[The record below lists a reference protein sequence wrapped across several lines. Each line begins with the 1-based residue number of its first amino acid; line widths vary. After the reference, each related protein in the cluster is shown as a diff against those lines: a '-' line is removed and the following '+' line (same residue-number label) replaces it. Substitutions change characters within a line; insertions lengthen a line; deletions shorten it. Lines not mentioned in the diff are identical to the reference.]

1 MYDIVGKRNLWFAI
15 SALLTIPGLFFIVL
29 GGLKPSIDFTGGTE
43 WEVRYAD
50 EPTAAEMSAALA
62 ELGYDEAIVT
72 QLGDGFLRIRTEP
85 IDLIPPRTPAPVA
98 TASVSASPSGS
109 IEPSASASA
118 SASAEPSGSASA
130 EPSASAPA
138 TASSEPSASASASAS
153 AEPSASAAA
162 TASAQASPSAEPTPA
177 PIADNTPFADLERQ
191 LEDRFGAGEPRSLRT
206 VGPIIGADLIRSS
219 AILIIIGELFIL
231 AYLWLRF
238 GFRFG
243 TAAIVALLHDVIL
256 VVGTF
261 AILGFF
267 LNVEFDALF
276 VTALLTIIGFSV
288 HDTIVVFDRI
298 RENRIRHAGESF
310 GAVVNHSILQT
321 IGRSIITSLTVVV
334 TLGALLLLGPPTIRT
349 FTLALL
355 LGVVSGTYSSIFN
368 ASQILVAWND
378 WSARRKARAGIPR
391 PARGGSR

>member
-15 SALLTIPGLFFIVL
+15 SALLTIPGLIFIFL

-50 EPTAAEMSAALA
+50 VPTTGEMISTLA
-62 ELGYDEAIVT
+62 ELGYPDALVT
-72 QLGDGFLRIRTEP
+72 ELPDGFLRIRTEP
-85 IDLIPPRTPAPVA
+85 IDLIPAETPG
-98 TASVSASPSGS
+98 ASPSASGSASASPSAS
-109 IEPSASASA
+109 ASTSVEPSASAATSPSASA
-118 SASAEPSGSASA
+118 SASAEPS
-130 EPSASAPA
+130 PSATESAA
-138 TASSEPSASASASAS
+138 ASASASASAS
-153 AEPSASAAA
+153 
-162 TASAQASPSAEPTPA
+162 PSAEPSPA
-177 PIADNTPFADLERQ
+177 PIAEGTEFAALEAE
-191 LEDRFGAGEPRSLRT
+191 LEDRFGPGDPRLLRT

-219 AILIIIGELFIL
+219 AILIVIGELFIL
-231 AYLWLRF
+231 AYLWMRF

-261 AILGFF
+261 AILGYFF
-267 LNVEFDALF
+267 NLEFDALF

-298 RENRIRHAGESF
+298 RENRIRHSGESF
-310 GAVVNHSILQT
+310 GHIVNHSLLQT
-321 IGRSIITSLTVVV
+321 VARSIITSLTVVV

-368 ASQILVAWND
+368 ASQILVAWHEWD
-378 WSARRKARAGIPR
+378 ARRKSREGTAR
-391 PARGGSR
+391 PARGTSR

>member
-1 MYDIVGKRNLWFAI
+1 MYDIVGKRNLWFTI
-15 SALLTIPGLFFIVL
+15 SAILTIPGLIFIFL

-50 EPTAAEMSAALA
+50 EPNAQEMTATLS
-62 ELGYDEAIVT
+62 ELGYEDALVT
-72 QLGDGFLRIRTEP
+72 QLSGGLLRIRTAP
-85 IDLIPPRTPAPVA
+85 IDLIPAEAAAP
-98 TASVSASPSGS
+98 SPS
-109 IEPSASASA
+109 PSASASA
-118 SASAEPSGSASA
+118 SVSIAPS
-130 EPSASAPA
+130 PSAS
-138 TASSEPSASASASAS
+138 SSSSADPSSS
-153 AEPSASAAA
+153 
-162 TASAQASPSAEPTPA
+162 ASPSAEPSPA
-177 PIADNTPFADLERQ
+177 PIADGTEFADLEDE
-191 LEDRFGAGEPRSLRT
+191 LEGIFGPGEPRSLRT

-219 AILIIIGELFIL
+219 AILIVIGELFIL
-231 AYLWLRF
+231 AYLWMRF

-267 LNVEFDALF
+267 FNVEFDALF

-310 GAVVNHSILQT
+310 GAIVNHSILQT
-321 IGRSIITSLTVVV
+321 MGRSIITSLTVVV

-368 ASQILVAWND
+368 ASQILVAWNEWD
-378 WSARRKARAGIPR
+378 ARRRTRAGVPR
-391 PARGGSR
+391 PARSIPR

>member
-15 SALLTIPGLFFIVL
+15 SALLTIPGLIFIFL

-50 EPTAAEMSAALA
+50 EPTAAEMTSTLA
-62 ELGYDEAIVT
+62 ELGYPDAVVT
-72 QLGDGFLRIRTEP
+72 QLDDGFLRIRTEP
-85 IDLIPPRTPAPVA
+85 IDLIPAETPGA
-98 TASVSASPSGS
+98 
-109 IEPSASASA
+109 
-118 SASAEPSGSASA
+118 
-130 EPSASAPA
+130 
-138 TASSEPSASASASAS
+138 SASASASAS
-153 AEPSASAAA
+153 AEPSASASAA
-162 TASAQASPSAEPTPA
+162 PSGSAAPSPSASPSDSAEPSASANESTAASPSASANPSVEPSAA
-177 PIADNTPFADLERQ
+177 PIAEGTEFAG
-191 LEDRFGAGEPRSLRT
+191 LEDELVSRFGPGDPRLLRT

-219 AILIIIGELFIL
+219 AILIVIGELFIL

-267 LNVEFDALF
+267 FNLEFDALF

-310 GAVVNHSILQT
+310 GHIVNHSILQT
-321 IGRSIITSLTVVV
+321 VARSIITSLTVVV
-334 TLGALLLLGPPTIRT
+334 TLGALLLLGPPTIQT

-378 WSARRKARAGIPR
+378 WDARRKSREGAAR
-391 PARGGSR
+391 PARGASR

>member
-1 MYDIVGKRNLWFAI
+1 M
-15 SALLTIPGLFFIVL
+15 
-29 GGLKPSIDFTGGTE
+29 
-43 WEVRYAD
+43 
-50 EPTAAEMSAALA
+50 
-62 ELGYDEAIVT
+62 
-72 QLGDGFLRIRTEP
+72 
-85 IDLIPPRTPAPVA
+85 
-98 TASVSASPSGS
+98 SPS
-109 IEPSASASA
+109 ESANP
-118 SASAEPSGSASA
+118 SAEPS
-130 EPSASAPA
+130 
-138 TASSEPSASASASAS
+138 
-153 AEPSASAAA
+153 
-162 TASAQASPSAEPTPA
+162 PA
-177 PIADNTPFADLERQ
+177 PIAEGTEFAGLEAQ
-191 LEDRFGAGEPRSLRT
+191 LEDRFGPGDPRLLRT
-206 VGPIIGADLIRSS
+206 VGPLIGADLIRSS
-219 AILIIIGELFIL
+219 AILIVIGELFIL

-267 LNVEFDALF
+267 FGLEFDALF

-310 GAVVNHSILQT
+310 GHIVNHSILQT
-321 IGRSIITSLTVVV
+321 VARSIITSLTVVV

-368 ASQILVAWND
+368 ASQILVAWNEWD
-378 WSARRKARAGIPR
+378 TRRKSRDGAAR
-391 PARGGSR
+391 PARSASR